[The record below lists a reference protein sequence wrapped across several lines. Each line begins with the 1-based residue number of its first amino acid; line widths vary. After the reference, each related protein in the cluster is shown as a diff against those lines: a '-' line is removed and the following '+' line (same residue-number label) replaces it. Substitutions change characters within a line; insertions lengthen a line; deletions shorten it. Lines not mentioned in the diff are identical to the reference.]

1 MKLEGHRVFITGGSA
16 GIGLALAGDFLA
28 AGCRVAVCGRDPRRL
43 ASAERALPGLV
54 TLQGDVAEDDDIAR
68 LAAGAEERLE
78 GLSIL
83 VNNAGIQFQTL
94 FSEDPLE
101 EIVTRVEREIAV
113 NLTGLVKL
121 TATCLPALARA
132 EEAAVVNVSS
142 GLALVPKASA
152 PIYCATKAAV
162 HSFSKALRFQ
172 LEDHRPS
179 VRVFEVLPP
188 MVDTQMTAGRG
199 ERPGQKI
206 TTAQVA
212 RETLDGMRRDRYE
225 INVAKVKLLKWVNRF
240 APGVAERILR
250 NV

>member
-1 MKLEGHRVFITGGSA
+1 MKLEGHRVLITGGSA
-16 GIGLALAGDFLA
+16 GIGLALAEDFLA
-28 AGCRVAVCGRDPRRL
+28 AGCRVAVCGRDPERL
-43 ASAERALPGLV
+43 AAAEQKLPGLV

-94 FSEDPLE
+94 FPDDPLE

-132 EEAAVVNVSS
+132 DEAAVVNVSS
-142 GLALVPKASA
+142 GLALVPKKSA

-162 HSFSKALRFQ
+162 HSYSKALRFQ

-179 VRVFEVLPP
+179 IRVFEVLPP

-199 ERPGQKI
+199 SPGQKI

-212 RETLDGMRRDRYE
+212 KETLDGMRRDRYE
-225 INVAKVKLLKWVNRF
+225 INVAMVKLLKWVNRL

-250 NV
+250 KV